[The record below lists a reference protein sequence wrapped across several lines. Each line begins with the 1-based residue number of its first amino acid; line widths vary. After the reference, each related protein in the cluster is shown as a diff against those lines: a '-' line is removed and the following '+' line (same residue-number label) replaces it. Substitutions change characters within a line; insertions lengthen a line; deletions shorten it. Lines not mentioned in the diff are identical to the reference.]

1 MKKHFIDEALNKEE
15 QLKKDK
21 QNASAEQTDIQK
33 NNSEAYMVFHKELCK
48 LIEKIA
54 HLSSESRKPVVEIGY
69 THLQGESSFE
79 YFASSYKTIISKK
92 LLIFKKEKIYNW
104 WRRVIVEMS
113 TNKDEV
119 IIKLHEKGISETNIT
134 DVIKKKLKTKTYISK
149 LNNNSALWILDYLG
163 YKISAHELIKYI
175 EKL

>member
-1 MKKHFIDEALNKEE
+1 
-15 QLKKDK
+15 
-21 QNASAEQTDIQK
+21 
-33 NNSEAYMVFHKELCK
+33 
-48 LIEKIA
+48 
-54 HLSSESRKPVVEIGY
+54 
-69 THLQGESSFE
+69 
-79 YFASSYKTIISKK
+79 
-92 LLIFKKEKIYNW
+92 
-104 WRRVIVEMS
+104 MS